1 MSVTVKVRVPGTT
14 ANCGPGFD
22 AVGIACTIYN
32 DLELTLTEKG
42 RLIIEVEGEGK
53 DNIPTDEK
61 NIVWQVIQSV
71 LQKAGKQYNGIHIK
85 MINQIPLSRGLG
97 SSAAAIVAGLF
108 AANEA
113 TGNTLSKDELLD
125 MATAVEGHPD
135 NVAPAILG
143 GVVTSVMQGDHAQ
156 YLRFLPPAKLS
167 MIVAIPNF
175 NLSTHMARQ
184 VLPDSVPFQD
194 AIFNISR
201 TALVI
206 GALCQGEFHHLR
218 YALEDKIHQ
227 PYRQHLIPG
236 MQQVFDAAIQHGAL
250 GVALSGAG
258 PCLIAFSQEHC
269 NEIGAGMVQA
279 FGLHHIKARYL
290 VLDIDSKGAHVIS

>member
-97 SSAAAIVAGLF
+97 SSAAAIVADYLQP
-108 AANEA
+108 
-113 TGNTLSKDELLD
+113 
-125 MATAVEGHPD
+125 MRQ
-135 NVAPAILG
+135 LG
-143 GVVTSVMQGDHAQ
+143 
-156 YLRFLPPAKLS
+156 
-167 MIVAIPNF
+167 
-175 NLSTHMARQ
+175 
-184 VLPDSVPFQD
+184 
-194 AIFNISR
+194 
-201 TALVI
+201 
-206 GALCQGEFHHLR
+206 
-218 YALEDKIHQ
+218 IH
-227 PYRQHLIPG
+227 
-236 MQQVFDAAIQHGAL
+236 
-250 GVALSGAG
+250 
-258 PCLIAFSQEHC
+258 
-269 NEIGAGMVQA
+269 
-279 FGLHHIKARYL
+279 
-290 VLDIDSKGAHVIS
+290 